1 MWPYSFSRSIV
12 QATART
18 SEAGSGDQLL
28 LASALI
34 IVFVFLLC
42 SSGDILATVMIR
54 VAALRLA
61 ICFGRS
67 SLNIVW
73 WTLKDPTWWFPHL
86 DSNDRFDRSLSRLP
100 LRVQKNLSPKWKAT
114 QLRGQPIGPDNPVDG
129 LFRFSDRTLLNEHL
143 KAQHFPGGFAI
154 TRALEPLSLL
164 RRIGRGHGIGRDRFA
179 ERVNRDKRSRSYV
192 SNASANPSSHT
203 ARRVGEVA
211 QLRVGAIASD
221 RDCTGPREDDNRIF
235 ALVERLY
242 LCGCKRISGTYS
254 FLLALC
260 QQDPTNTNE
269 HYSNRKDRSL
279 P

>member
-18 SEAGSGDQLL
+18 SEVGSGDQLL

-86 DSNDRFDRSLSRLP
+86 DSNDRFDRSLSLLH
-100 LRVQKNLSPKWKAT
+100 LRVQKNVSPKCKAT
-114 QLRGQPIGPDNPVDG
+114 QPRAQPTARDNLVYS
-129 LFRFSDRTLLNEHL
+129 LFRFSDRTSLN
-143 KAQHFPGGFAI
+143 
-154 TRALEPLSLL
+154 
-164 RRIGRGHGIGRDRFA
+164 
-179 ERVNRDKRSRSYV
+179 
-192 SNASANPSSHT
+192 
-203 ARRVGEVA
+203 
-211 QLRVGAIASD
+211 
-221 RDCTGPREDDNRIF
+221 
-235 ALVERLY
+235 
-242 LCGCKRISGTYS
+242 
-254 FLLALC
+254 
-260 QQDPTNTNE
+260 
-269 HYSNRKDRSL
+269 
-279 P
+279 